1 MAPFLS
7 WVPIATPSLRPW
19 QGKEREEGL
28 YSLSYCKVS
37 DLLLTTFRFVLFC
50 SFCLF
55 SVGGGRVLLGTEKK
69 KRDLYAVYKYI
80 CKVYSS
86 FVQALAHCLFLP
98 SLHLALAGGLKSQS
112 SFLGTGSPSPRP
124 PAQLGCVLRDGCFPP
139 RRIQSMIPPA
149 YDTAL
154 MIPRWS

>member
-7 WVPIATPSLRPW
+7 WAPIVTPSLRPW
-19 QGKEREEGL
+19 QGKKREEGL

-69 KRDLYAVYKYI
+69 KEIYMLYINIYVKCIVLLYRLWLT
-80 CKVYSS
+80 VFSS
-86 FVQALAHCLFLP
+86 LP
-98 SLHLALAGGLKSQS
+98 PPCSSWGTQITVHLSRYWV
-112 SFLGTGSPSPRP
+112 SFPSPPSPIGLCAERWM
-124 PAQLGCVLRDGCFPP
+124 FSP
-139 RRIQSMIPPA
+139 RRIQSMIPSA
-149 YDTAL
+149 FVTAL